1 MVYNKDDWISQRAYA
16 IWEEEGCPFG
26 RETENWQQAAAEF
39 EQLQMTKASI
49 DGTDLIAMLRV
60 TGRLMRESDKD
71 RARIVQERS
80 TIAKP

>member
-16 IWEEEGCPFG
+16 IWEEEGRPFG

-39 EQLQMTKASI
+39 DQLQTTKASI
-49 DGTDLIAMLRV
+49 DGTDLIAMLRA

-71 RARIVQERS
+71 RARIVQDRS